1 MTDDQTII
9 DAVDLAERILEV
21 VTRAEHDWPEIEH
34 LADALAGL
42 AAAAART
49 ATDRRRATDR
59 QRGAPP
65 P

>member
-9 DAVDLAERILEV
+9 DAVDLAERLLEA
-21 VTRAEHDWPEIEH
+21 VTGAEHDWPEIEH

-49 ATDRRRATDR
+49 ATDHRRGVR
-59 QRGAPP
+59 PP
-65 P
+65 

>member
-9 DAVDLAERILEV
+9 DAVDLAERILEA
-21 VTRAEHDWPEIEH
+21 VTYAEHDWPKIEH

-49 ATDRRRATDR
+49 ATDPL
-59 QRGAPP
+59 RGVPP

>member
-9 DAVDLAERILEV
+9 DAVDLAERILDA
-21 VTRAEHDWPEIEH
+21 VTRAEHVWPVIEH

-42 AAAAART
+42 AAATART
-49 ATDRRRATDR
+49 ATDPR
-59 QRGAPP
+59 RGAPP